1 MKNLIVCQREPTQ
14 MEHNHIDISPAGR
27 QAQGP
32 RLRQLHTIRMVIFLV
47 AGKLDFAKINPVA

>member
-1 MKNLIVCQREPTQ
+1 